1 MKHPP
6 EEHSV
11 LRCDVIDE
19 VVAKVREE
27 DHNKLCYHIVE
38 ETDDQEGEHEKVA
51 ENELCKLDEKEPQLE
66 AKSELKPLPSHL
78 KYAFLEDNQ
87 KFLVIIASELSSEE
101 EEKLLDI
108 LRKYKKAIGWSLADI
123 VGIDPRKCMH
133 RIFLQEGAR
142 PVRQPQRRLNPTI
155 LDVLKKEVTRLLDA
169 GIIYPISDSKWVS
182 PVQVVPKKSGI
193 TTVKKD
199 DGEVVTKRMLD
210 RLASKSHYCFLGGFT
225 GYFQIH
231 IAPEDQ
237 EKTTFTCPFG
247 TFAYKRM
254 PFGLCNGL
262 ATFQRQGIVL
272 GHVVSHEE
280 IFVDP
285 AKVDVITTLPYP
297 SSVREVRSFLGHAEF
312 YRRFIKDFSK
322 IALPLSRL
330 LQKDVDFEFDSEC
343 VKAFE
348 ELRRVLTMAPIVRG
362 PNWMLP
368 FEIMC
373 NASNHAIGAA
383 LAQRDGKLP
392 YVIAYSFKTLD
403 AAQSNYTTTE
413 KELLAIV
420 HALDKFRSYFLG
432 SKIVVYTDHAALK
445 YLLTK
450 NESKPRLIRWIL
462 LLQEFDIEIR
472 DRSGSQ
478 NMVADHLSHLEN
490 LEFDPFPINDSF
502 PLDSLHAV
510 SDSFPWFAPMAN
522 YLCQKSGN
530 TSQRDEMP
538 QQPML
543 LCEIFDVWG
552 IDFMGPFSN
561 SSGYLYI
568 LLAVDYVSKWV
579 EVIPTRF
586 NDANTIISFIRNN
599 IVCCYGSPRA
609 IAGVARKL
617 QLEELECL
625 RNEAYENAR
634 IYKEKTKAFHDH
646 HIWKKDF
653 QEVDEV
659 LLYNSRLRF
668 MPGKLRSRWEGPFK
682 VKEIKPYGV
691 VELFDPKSEATFKVN
706 GHRVKKYHGYKLPKE
721 LEVFLLQDAPRE
733 GEA

>member
-19 VVAKVREE
+19 VVAEVREE

-51 ENELCKLDEKEPQLE
+51 ENELCKIDEKEPQLE

-101 EEKLLDI
+101 EEKLLDV
-108 LRKYKKAIGWSLADI
+108 LKKYKKAIGWSLADI
-123 VGIDPRKCMH
+123 VRIDPRKCMH

-155 LDVLKKEVTRLLDA
+155 LDVVKKDVTRLFDA
-169 GIIYPISDSKWVS
+169 GIIYPIFDSEWVS

-199 DGEVVTKRMLD
+199 DGEVVTKRVQNACVYGTSFDCCLENLAKV
-210 RLASKSHYCFLGGFT
+210 LASCVDTNFVLNF
-225 GYFQIH
+225 
-231 IAPEDQ
+231 
-237 EKTTFTCPFG
+237 EKCHF
-247 TFAYKRM
+247 M
-254 PFGLCNGL
+254 V
-262 ATFQRQGIVL
+262 RQGIVL
-272 GHVVSHEE
+272 GHVVSHEG

-297 SSVREVRSFLGHAEF
+297 SSVREVSSFLGHAGF

-330 LQKDVDFEFDSEC
+330 LQKDVDFEFNSEC
-343 VKAFE
+343 VKAFK
-348 ELRRVLTMAPIVRG
+348 ELRRVLTTAPIVRG

-373 NASNHAIGAA
+373 DASNHAIGAA

-392 YVIAYSFKTLD
+392 YVIAYSFKILD

-432 SKIVVYTDHAALK
+432 SKIVVYMDHAALK

-450 NESKPRLIRWIL
+450 NESKPRLICWIL

-478 NMVADHLSHLEN
+478 NLVADHLSHLEN
-490 LEFDPFPINDSF
+490 LKFDPFPINDSF

-522 YLCQKSGN
+522 YLVAKLFPPNFSKHQRDKLRSDSKYYIWDDPHLWKRGVDQCQKSGN

-543 LCEIFDVWG
+543 FCEIFDVWG
-552 IDFMGPFSN
+552 IDFMGLFPN

-568 LLAVDYVSKWV
+568 LLAVDYVLKWV
-579 EVIPTRF
+579 EAIPTRLD
-586 NDANTIISFIRNN
+586 DANTIISFIRNN

-609 IAGVARKL
+609 IVSDQGSHFCNIKVEALLKRK
-617 QLEELECL
+617 
-625 RNEAYENAR
+625 
-634 IYKEKTKAFHDH
+634 
-646 HIWKKDF
+646 
-653 QEVDEV
+653 
-659 LLYNSRLRF
+659 
-668 MPGKLRSRWEGPFK
+668 G
-682 VKEIKPYGV
+682 
-691 VELFDPKSEATFKVN
+691 
-706 GHRVKKYHGYKLPKE
+706 
-721 LEVFLLQDAPRE
+721 
-733 GEA
+733 